1 MNAAEKIV
9 KLDNTKV
16 YDQIEKYL
24 TKHSY
29 NSNGTEIAYRK
40 DIEMFFQL
48 MRNKELPFLSIEDVQ
63 LTLDDFEDFIEK
75 LHKAI
80 DDEGNRVYQNKTI
93 NRKVSAIKGCIRYLA
108 GKKIVKDVS
117 FLELIDSLPEAK
129 NHYGVLEAHEVFKMA
144 ELALEERQLGKQKR
158 LLILLS
164 LDTCIRKTALLNL
177 KWSNF
182 VEREDG
188 YLLQVVDKGNKDFRQ
203 LISKDFYNELLTIKN
218 GTDKVFTL
226 SSDSVNDM
234 MQRLKVKME
243 IQPERNIVF
252 HSIRKAGVTY
262 RYRITGDVLE
272 AQRAAGHS
280 RLDTTRIYLEG
291 EDYGAL
297 GAVSSK
303 GKLDNE
309 LYRKVD
315 HETLLEAI
323 ALSKKDL
330 QLILNLK
337 IQEVLNAKK
346 NALTDEN

>member
-1 MNAAEKIV
+1 MLANKVV

-16 YDQIEKYL
+16 YDQIQKYL

-29 NSNGTEIAYRK
+29 NSSGTELAYRK
-40 DIEMFFQL
+40 DIEMFFKL
-48 MRNKELPFLSIEDVQ
+48 MKNKELPYLTIEDVQ

-75 LHKAI
+75 LHKAV

-93 NRKVSAIKGCIRYLA
+93 NRKVSALKGVIKYLA
-108 GKKIVKDVS
+108 GKKVNNEYIVKDVS
-117 FLELIDSLPEAK
+117 YMELIDSLPETK

-144 ELALEERQLGKQKR
+144 ELALEEREKGKQKR

-182 VEREDG
+182 IEREDG
-188 YLLQVVDKGNKDFRQ
+188 FMLQVVDKGNKDFRQ

-218 GTDKVFTL
+218 GTDKVFNL
-226 SSDSVNDM
+226 SSDAVNDM
-234 MQRLKVKME
+234 MQRLKEKMN
-243 IQPERNIVF
+243 IPAERNIVF
-252 HSIRKAGVTY
+252 HSVRKSGVTF

-280 RLDTTRIYLEG
+280 RLDTTRIYLES

-303 GKLDNE
+303 GKLDMD
-309 LYRKVD
+309 LYKKVD
-315 HETLLEAI
+315 QETLLEAI
-323 ALSKKDL
+323 SICKKDL
-330 QLILNLK
+330 RLILNMK
-337 IQEVLNAKK
+337 IQEIVSKQK
-346 NALTDEN
+346 